1 MFALNVVIQI
11 KNKLIEQDYYE
22 EKLIDLAK
30 ELPNYQLLLTIPGIA
45 NNLASRIIAELGELN
60 RFSNARQVVAYAG
73 IDPNIYQSG
82 ENTGMHLR
90 ITKKGNKNLRCLL
103 YLAVGNTIKGKNK
116 LSEYYYKKMKQ
127 FFTNYTYDINFCFNS
142 SRSVLQAYCDN
153 KFSDL
158 SNVYGNFRRLNKK
171 DAMNIL
177 FDFFDSMGDKYY
189 KFFKSLVDN
198 KQIEMGYV
206 GDYSNMAETT
216 WLNCLNK
223 SYVCC
228 SSSTYNFYSLISLVH
243 EVGHAYEASVVNN
256 KNNKSFSTLFYE
268 VSSCFFEY
276 LFLRYVNDRRIL
288 VNDGKILEFDFLYD
302 IYYFFFQNVLVQSL
316 GNIFILDDYNL
327 TIDFFT
333 KKKLVDELN
342 RKYNSNIQLD
352 DNPINVRDAL
362 IYGYGRLIGINIYD
376 RYVDDKKDILKRFD
390 NFMNQYTLVGTFDS
404 IDVLGISKDDLIS
417 NKALKRTLKEYKI
430 KYDDYIVRNRK

>member
-1 MFALNVVIQI
+1 M
-11 KNKLIEQDYYE
+11 
-22 EKLIDLAK
+22 
-30 ELPNYQLLLTIPGIA
+30 
-45 NNLASRIIAELGELN
+45 
-60 RFSNARQVVAYAG
+60 
-73 IDPNIYQSG
+73 
-82 ENTGMHLR
+82 
-90 ITKKGNKNLRCLL
+90 
-103 YLAVGNTIKGKNK
+103 
-116 LSEYYYKKMKQ
+116 
-127 FFTNYTYDINFCFNS
+127 
-142 SRSVLQAYCDN
+142 
-153 KFSDL
+153 
-158 SNVYGNFRRLNKK
+158 
-171 DAMNIL
+171 
-177 FDFFDSMGDKYY
+177 MGDKYY

-417 NKALKRTLKEYKI
+417 NKVLKRTLKEYKI

>member
-1 MFALNVVIQI
+1 MSSNISFLSMVGLKCYVYV
-11 KNKLIEQDYYE
+11 KMVLVKDDFM
-22 EKLIDLAK
+22 KIDLDIIEHDAK
-30 ELPNYQLLLTIPGIA
+30 RLEHIYSKAKSKSALKNIGNDLFGFQYLYFGIWG
-45 NNLASRIIAELGELN
+45 NDD
-60 RFSNARQVVAYAG
+60 Y
-73 IDPNIYQSG
+73 
-82 ENTGMHLR
+82 LR
-90 ITKKGNKNLRCLL
+90 WEDDVLFDD
-103 YLAVGNTIKGKNK
+103 VMQ
-116 LSEYYYKKMKQ
+116 EYYYKKMKQ
-127 FFTNYTYDINFCFNS
+127 FFTNYTYDLNFCFNS

>member
-1 MFALNVVIQI
+1 M
-11 KNKLIEQDYYE
+11 
-22 EKLIDLAK
+22 
-30 ELPNYQLLLTIPGIA
+30 
-45 NNLASRIIAELGELN
+45 
-60 RFSNARQVVAYAG
+60 
-73 IDPNIYQSG
+73 
-82 ENTGMHLR
+82 
-90 ITKKGNKNLRCLL
+90 
-103 YLAVGNTIKGKNK
+103 
-116 LSEYYYKKMKQ
+116 
-127 FFTNYTYDINFCFNS
+127 
-142 SRSVLQAYCDN
+142 
-153 KFSDL
+153 
-158 SNVYGNFRRLNKK
+158 
-171 DAMNIL
+171 
-177 FDFFDSMGDKYY
+177 
-189 KFFKSLVDN
+189 
-198 KQIEMGYV
+198 
-206 GDYSNMAETT
+206 
-216 WLNCLNK
+216 
-223 SYVCC
+223 
-228 SSSTYNFYSLISLVH
+228 
-243 EVGHAYEASVVNN
+243 
-256 KNNKSFSTLFYE
+256 
-268 VSSCFFEY
+268 
-276 LFLRYVNDRRIL
+276 RYVNDRRIL

-417 NKALKRTLKEYKI
+417 NKVLKRTLKEYKI